1 MLLNQLTFP
10 NEDIT
15 EFPNQFSGFEISA
28 ELVWNRYNGFYNNFV
43 FSNFYGLRSSSCSS
57 SSSLRY
63 ESFNCLTLPVPE
75 SNIYVK
81 VNVLMYEPDI
91 IEGEGNESYQYKKV
105 VQKSCVCLIELDSK
119 CEKLYDQVAEKLNK
133 SKNEID
139 LILCCRGSKIS
150 VLCERI
156 R

>member
-91 IEGEGNESYQYKKV
+91 IEGEGNESYK
-105 VQKSCVCLIELDSK
+105 
-119 CEKLYDQVAEKLNK
+119 
-133 SKNEID
+133 
-139 LILCCRGSKIS
+139 
-150 VLCERI
+150 
-156 R
+156 